1 MQILVAALIAVLVFL
16 QYLLW
21 IAEDGVRQTYA
32 LRVAIQVQTEEN
44 AESNERNRALE
55 ADVKDLKNGLSA
67 IEERARSEM
76 GMIRRDETFYR
87 ILEQSPKPAVP
98 SNDPAPA
105 AKPGTSGQKPVT
117 TAKLPVATVQPPAA
131 TPKPSPQSDKP
142 PVATVKPAAAT
153 PKPSPQPDKPPVA
166 TIKPATA
173 AAPKAAAPTMPPTL
187 STKPHPPSKPSGQR

>member
-1 MQILVAALIAVLVFL
+1 MQILMAALIAVLVFL

-98 SNDPAPA
+98 FNDLAPT
-105 AKPGTSGQKPVT
+105 AKPGTPGQKPVT
-117 TAKLPVATVQPPAA
+117 TAKPPVVTVQPPAA

-153 PKPSPQPDKPPVA
+153 PKPSSQPDKPPVA

>member
-117 TAKLPVATVQPPAA
+117 TAKPPVATVQPPAA
-131 TPKPSPQSDKP
+131 TPKPSPQS
-142 PVATVKPAAAT
+142 
-153 PKPSPQPDKPPVA
+153 DKPPVA

>member
-1 MQILVAALIAVLVFL
+1 MQILMAALIAVLVFL

-32 LRVAIQVQTEEN
+32 LRIAIQVQTQEN

-87 ILEQSPKPAVP
+87 ILEQPPKPAAP
-98 SNDPAPA
+98 SHDPTPA
-105 AKPGTSGQKPVT
+105 SKPGTPGQKPVT
-117 TAKLPVATVQPPAA
+117 AT
-131 TPKPSPQSDKP
+131 KP
-142 PVATVKPAAAT
+142 PVAIVQPPAAT
-153 PKPSPQPDKPPVA
+153 PKPSPQPDKPPAA
-166 TIKPATA
+166 TVKPATA
-173 AAPKAAAPTMPPTL
+173 PPKPSPQPDKPPVATVKPAATTSPKAAAPAMPPTL